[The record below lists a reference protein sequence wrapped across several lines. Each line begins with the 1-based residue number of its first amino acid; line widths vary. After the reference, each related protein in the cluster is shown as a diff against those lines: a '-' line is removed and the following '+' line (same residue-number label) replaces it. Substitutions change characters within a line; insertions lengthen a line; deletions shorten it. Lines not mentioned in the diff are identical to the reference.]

1 MCNPVL
7 FRFHLFLFVMFELFD
22 ASLDCKNEDG
32 DQNSWSQHTHNHNH
46 PYLYRVEGAA
56 TWGVVISIDAASVTA
71 VCAVII
77 QDCHTGV
84 VAVSNTLDLLAR
96 SHFN

>member
-7 FRFHLFLFVMFELFD
+7 LRFHLFLLVMFELFD
-22 ASLDCKNEDG
+22 ASLDRKNEDG
-32 DQNSWSQHTHNHNH
+32 DQNSWSQHAHNHNH

-56 TWGVVISIDAASVTA
+56 TWGVVKCINAASVTA

-77 QDCHTGV
+77 QNCHTGV
-84 VAVSNTLDLLAR
+84 VAISNTLDLLAR